1 MFRWLT
7 FSLAIVILDQITKFL
22 AVQFLVLHEPTY
34 IYNGLNFTLM
44 YNTGAAFSFLSDAGG
59 WQRWFFIGVSCLVS
73 IIIVVWMY
81 NTLTKIKNQ
90 CLLFALS
97 FILGG
102 AIGNLWDRLTL
113 GYVVDFIEVYYENLY
128 WPAFNIADSSITI
141 GAILMILDTLLI
153 DRAKNKL

>member
-1 MFRWLT
+1 MFRWLI
-7 FSLAIVILDQITKFL
+7 FSVTIVILDQITKFF
-22 AVQFLVLHEPTY
+22 AVQFLVLHEPKY
-34 IYNGLNFTLM
+34 IYDGLNFTLM

-73 IIIVVWMY
+73 IIIVIWMY
-81 NTLTKIKNQ
+81 NTLAKSR

-102 AIGNLWDRLTL
+102 ALGNLWDRLTL
-113 GYVVDFIEVYYENLY
+113 GYVVDFIEVYYENFY

-141 GAILMILDTLLI
+141 GAILLILDTLLI
-153 DRAKNKL
+153 DHTQNRL

>member
-1 MFRWLT
+1 
-7 FSLAIVILDQITKFL
+7 
-22 AVQFLVLHEPTY
+22 
-34 IYNGLNFTLM
+34 
-44 YNTGAAFSFLSDAGG
+44 
-59 WQRWFFIGVSCLVS
+59 
-73 IIIVVWMY
+73 MY
-81 NTLTKIKNQ
+81 NTLTIIKNR

>member
-7 FSLAIVILDQITKFL
+7 FSVVIVILDQITKFF
-22 AVQFLVLHEPTY
+22 AVQFLVLHEPKY
-34 IYNGLNFTLM
+34 ICDGLNLTLM

-73 IIIVVWMY
+73 IIIIIWMY
-81 NTLTKIKNQ
+81 NTLTKSR
-90 CLLFALS
+90 CLLYALS

-102 AIGNLWDRLTL
+102 ALGNLWDRVTL

-128 WPAFNIADSSITI
+128 WPTFNIADSSITI
-141 GAILMILDTLLI
+141 GAILLILDTLLI
-153 DRAKNKL
+153 NSAKNKL